1 VSYLVEFDKMEWQ
14 EPAPGVRCKSFVHGM
29 QQMRMVEFSEGF
41 VEPDWCK
48 KGHAGYV
55 ITGEFSNNYN
65 GKLERYTK
73 GDIFFIPEGEQ
84 AKHKAILGKGEKVT
98 LLLFEIIVP

>member
-1 VSYLVEFDKMEWQ
+1 MSYLVEFDKMEWQ
-14 EPAPGVRCKSFVHGM
+14 EPAIGLRYKSFVDGM

-41 VEPDWCK
+41 VELDWCK

-55 ITGEFSNNYN
+55 IDGEFSNNYN
-65 GKLERYTK
+65 GKLERYK
-73 GDIFFIPEGEQ
+73 EGDIFFIPKGEQ

-98 LLLFEIIVP
+98 LLLFEIIEP